1 MKITRRN
8 AVLCV
13 MIWVVFVLSLPIYV
27 LWTVFHALWAT
38 LLAVFNYDHLCL
50 WAEKFCDFIDRL
62 IIQKRLWKQQKRK

>member
-8 AVLCV
+8 AVLCLL
-13 MIWVVFVLSLPIYV
+13 WLAFGLSLPIYV
-27 LWTVFHALWAT
+27 LWTVFRALWAT

-62 IIQKRLWKQQKRK
+62 IIQKQWKQQKKK

>member
-13 MIWVVFVLSLPIYV
+13 LWAVFVISLPIYV
-27 LWTVFHALWAT
+27 LWTVFYALWAT

-62 IIQKRLWKQQKRK
+62 IIQKRLWKQRKKK

>member
-1 MKITRRN
+1 MKITKRN
-8 AVLCV
+8 AALCLV
-13 MIWVVFVLSLPIYV
+13 WVVFVLSLPIYV
-27 LWTVFHALWAT
+27 LWTVFYALWAT

>member
-13 MIWVVFVLSLPIYV
+13 IWLVFVLTLPIYV

-62 IIQKRLWKQQKRK
+62 IIQKRLWKQQKKK